1 MADSGT
7 PDPKREH
14 DIDWAW
20 ARARIR
26 ERLSHLLGREDPA
39 LDDLTHE
46 AAISLL
52 RAVRRNGTTSLEG
65 LIAVIAKGTAAD
77 EIRRRKRERPRLSEW
92 EVELVSLEGG
102 AHPDSPDGSPDT
114 DLLWFFLIEYLRTHD
129 SHGHVLAL
137 AFADL
142 GSWPRVAESLGQS
155 PAATRQQW
163 SRSVRRFKQS
173 LRRDPGLL
181 DDRLDDV

>member
-20 ARARIR
+20 ARTRIR
-26 ERLSHLLGREDPA
+26 ERLSHRLGREDPA
-39 LDDLTHE
+39 LDDLTHQ
-46 AAISLL
+46 AAISLI
-52 RAVRRNGTTSLEG
+52 RAVRRNGTTNLEG

-77 EIRRRKRERPRLSEW
+77 EIRRRQRARRDLSDW
-92 EVELVSLEGG
+92 EVELASLEDGT
-102 AHPDSPDGSPDT
+102 HPDSPNGSPDT
-114 DLLWFFLIEYLRTHD
+114 DLLWFFLLEYLRTHD
-129 SHGHVLAL
+129 SHGHVLAV

-142 GSWPRVAESLGQS
+142 GNWRRVAESLGQS
-155 PAATRQQW
+155 PDATRQQW
-163 SRSVRRFKQS
+163 SRSVRRFKKS
-173 LRRDPGLL
+173 LRRDPGLF